1 MPTEEN
7 GDQRLERLRRAID
20 EGGQSGE
27 PEPFDV
33 ESFLKA
39 SGGGRIPFSRCS

>member
-1 MPTEEN
+1 MPTEET

-33 ESFLKA
+33 ESFFESKRRRQNPLQ
-39 SGGGRIPFSRCS
+39 